1 MAGQGELIDVAIVG
15 YGPVGQALALALAQQ
30 GHSVVVLERNG
41 ALYPLPRAVGFDHE
55 TARILQSL
63 GVADSMSRFTAV
75 ALRYEWRNADGR
87 VLKAFSG
94 LDRVGISGWP
104 EKLTFCQPELERV
117 LDARLRALGTAD
129 GAAPVEILQGW
140 EVTGALDCG
149 DYVQLSACPA
159 DESAATAAGREIRAR
174 FVVGCDGAGSF
185 MRRAMGAH
193 YEEIGFSADWLVID
207 ITPKNPADWN
217 ADLVQI
223 CDPARPTTL
232 VASGPGRRRLEFMLL
247 PGETKADMN
256 RPEVVWKLMRAWG
269 WTPDNALLERHA
281 VYTFGAG
288 IANRWRVGRML
299 LAGDAAHLTPPF
311 AGQGLCAGLRDV
323 ASLAWRLHAVLGGQA
338 HDRLLD
344 TYATERLPHVRVFTE
359 FSVMLGGVIC
369 VLDPAAAAGRDA
381 YMLGP
386 GAAAEDRYPDP
397 PLSASSVLRGGD
409 PQAGRLS
416 LQARVAL
423 NGGLGRFDDLL
434 GGGFLLLGLDHDPAA
449 ALTPEQ
455 RAFLSRLGGR
465 TIGIASPGASGV
477 PGGVADVDGSYRAWF
492 AELGARA
499 VLVRPDFYVFGA
511 GEAADLV
518 AALAASSAWTHAP
531 APASLRASA

>member
-1 MAGQGELIDVAIVG
+1 MQSQDELNDVAIVG
-15 YGPVGQALALALAQQ
+15 YGPVGQALALALAQH
-30 GHSVVVLERNG
+30 GHRVVVLERNA

-55 TARILQSL
+55 TARVLQSL

-75 ALRYEWRNADGR
+75 VRRYEWRNADGR

-94 LDRVGISGWP
+94 LDRMGGSGWP

-117 LDARLRALGTAD
+117 LDARLRTMGT
-129 GAAPVEILQGW
+129 GAGGAPVEILQGW
-140 EVTGALDCG
+140 EVIGAEQRADH
-149 DYVQLSACPA
+149 VPLSARAA
-159 DESAATAAGREIRAR
+159 DQPVATAARRSIRAR
-174 FVVGCDGAGSF
+174 FVIGCDGAGSVV
-185 MRRAMGAH
+185 RRSMDAH

-207 ITPKNPADWN
+207 IEPKDPADWN
-217 ADLVQI
+217 ADLIQI

-247 PGETKADMN
+247 PGENKADMN
-256 RPEVVWKLMRAWG
+256 RPEIVWDLMRPWG
-269 WTPDNALLERHA
+269 WTPENARLERQA

-323 ASLAWRLHAVLGGQA
+323 ASLAWRLHAVLRGHA
-338 HDRLLD
+338 HDSLLD
-344 TYATERLPHVRVFTE
+344 TYPMERLPHVRVFTE

-369 VLDPAAAAGRDA
+369 VLDPVAAAGRDA

-397 PLSASSVLRGGD
+397 PLSASSVLRAGD

-416 LQARVAL
+416 LQARVSVGAAV
-423 NGGLGRFDDLL
+423 GRFDDLL
-434 GGGFLLLGLDHDPAA
+434 GGGFVLLGLDHDPAA

-455 RAFLSRLGGR
+455 GAFLARLGAK
-465 TIGIASPGASGV
+465 TLAIGAPGSGV
-477 PGGVADVDGSYRAWF
+477 PGGIDDVDGSYRAWF

-499 VLVRPDFYVFGA
+499 VLVRPDFYMFGA
-511 GEAADLV
+511 GEAVDLV
-518 AALAASSAWTHAP
+518 AALAASPAWTDA
-531 APASLRASA
+531 RAIAA

>member
-1 MAGQGELIDVAIVG
+1 MVSESELADVAIVG
-15 YGPVGQALALALAQQ
+15 YGPVGQALAISLAQR
-30 GHSVVVLERNG
+30 GHGVVVVERND
-41 ALYPLPRAVGFDHE
+41 ALFPLPRAVGFDHE

-63 GVADSMSRFTAV
+63 GVADAMQRFTAV
-75 ALRYEWRNADGR
+75 AERYEWRTADGR

-94 LDRVGISGWP
+94 LDRMGVSGWP
-104 EKLTFCQPELERV
+104 EKLTFCQPELERA
-117 LDARLRALGTAD
+117 LDRRLRSCGTA
-129 GAAPVEILQGW
+129 VEILQGW
-140 EVTGALDCG
+140 EVVGAEDRG
-149 DYVQLSACPA
+149 EYVRLTAQPVAAASSESCAPA
-159 DESAATAAGREIRAR
+159 ARREIHAR

-185 MRRAMGAH
+185 IRRAIGAH

-207 ITPKNPADWN
+207 IVPRDPADWT
-217 ADLVQI
+217 ADLIQI

-247 PGETKADMN
+247 PGETKADVN
-256 RPEVVWKLMRAWG
+256 RPEVIWNLLRARG
-269 WTPDNALLERHA
+269 WTPDNAVLERHA

-323 ASLAWRLHAVLGGQA
+323 ASLAWRLHEVLAGHA
-338 HDRLLD
+338 HDSLLD
-344 TYATERLPHVRVFTE
+344 TYPAERLPHVRVFTE

-397 PLSASSVLRGGD
+397 PLSHSSLLRAGD

-416 LQARVAL
+416 MQGRVAV
-423 NGGLGRFDDLL
+423 NGSEGRFDDLL
-434 GGGFLLLGLDHDPAA
+434 GVGFLLLGLDHDPAA

-455 RAFLSRLGGR
+455 RVFSSRLKVR
-465 TIGIASPGASGV
+465 SVAIGV
-477 PGGVADVDGSYRAWF
+477 PGGVDDVEGSYRGWF
-492 AELGARA
+492 AALGARA

-511 GEAADLV
+511 GEASALV
-518 AALAASSAWTHAP
+518 AVLAASDVWTE